1 MEKIDLHL
9 HTTYSDGDLDI
20 TTLLLEAKKEVLKPL
35 QLQIMKQLLDLMV
48 IKKQLKNM
56 A

>member
-20 TTLLLEAKKEVLKPL
+20 TTLLLEAKKIQSVKPPKSL
-35 QLQIMKQLLDLMV
+35 V
-48 IKKQLKNM
+48 IGLF
-56 A
+56 